1 MATTLPTYAD
11 NLTHTTWDQ
20 ALSAAVPMMLEGVVE
35 FGKYAKPTTQL
46 LWGNKQYIE
55 VGPEKRFR
63 INWSYGG
70 SSVHYGTSGTMTF
83 ETDIVETMSSMH
95 ASPEVIYA
103 ATAISDFDRKI
114 YSNSMLDLVDDRT
127 FKLNQG
133 LTDAIN
139 YEVWAKQG
147 SAAESA
153 TSGGASEIVIDE
165 IFTHG
170 MNEVRIK
177 GTPASAANRIK
188 SIPSL
193 LKPVVNGHTLQNI
206 AVTTTT
212 NKFWHPHVYIAKGIT
227 TGGEPAKIS
236 SLGTTTLNFTSA
248 ATGMAAD
255 GSDWVDSNDNVVSD
269 TGAANG
275 SNSYSV
281 FPALSDIDFML
292 EKMQEGNSYQIIVA
306 CSPAAYNYLA
316 RDFFGATLGKDQS
329 SGLARA
335 MDSQNPL
342 TDYGLNFTGQAFA
355 HSGYDAIFYADPTL
369 ATAWPGSMFF
379 FDLDA
384 IKTTCVNDFGPKIYP
399 WHHLPNSTVDVM
411 AKVLWMQNVVLDR
424 QATGWLMGCKWR

>member
-11 NLTHTTWDQ
+11 HLTHSSWDQ
-20 ALSAAVPMMLEGVVE
+20 PLTAAVPMMIEGVVE

-46 LWGNKQYIE
+46 LWSNKQYVE

-70 SSVHYGTSGTMTF
+70 SNVHYGTSGTMTF
-83 ETDIVETMSSMH
+83 ETEITENMSTMF

-133 LTDAIN
+133 LTDALN
-139 YEVWAKQG
+139 YEVFAKQG
-147 SAAESA
+147 ATSEVTAGGSA
-153 TSGGASEIVIDE
+153 TEIVIDE

-177 GTPASAANRIK
+177 GKPANSANRIH
-188 SIPSL
+188 SIPYL

-206 AVTTTT
+206 ATTTT
-212 NKFWHPHVYIAKGIT
+212 SNTFWHPHVYIAKGVT
-227 TGGEPAKIS
+227 AGGEPIKIS
-236 SLGTTTLNFTSA
+236 NVASTNWTNTASPMATT
-248 ATGMAAD
+248 
-255 GSDWVDSNDNVVSD
+255 DWVDSDDNVLSD
-269 TGAANG
+269 TGQGAQTT
-275 SNSYSV
+275 NSYEV
-281 FPALSDIDFML
+281 FPSLADIDFML
-292 EKMQEGNSYQIIVA
+292 EKMQEGNSLQIIVA

-316 RDFFGATLGKDQS
+316 RDFFGTTLGNT
-329 SGLARA
+329 GAGAARA
-335 MDSQNPL
+335 LDTQNPL

-355 HSGYDAIFYADPTL
+355 HSGYNAVFYADPTMS
-369 ATAWPGSMFF
+369 TAWPGSMFF

-384 IKTTCVNDFGPKIYP
+384 IKLTCVNDFGPKIYP

-411 AKVLWMQNVVLDR
+411 AKVLWMQTLVIDR
-424 QATGWLMGCKWR
+424 KATGWLMGCKWR

>member
-1 MATTLPTYAD
+1 
-11 NLTHTTWDQ
+11 
-20 ALSAAVPMMLEGVVE
+20 
-35 FGKYAKPTTQL
+35 
-46 LWGNKQYIE
+46 
-55 VGPEKRFR
+55 
-63 INWSYGG
+63 
-70 SSVHYGTSGTMTF
+70 MTF

-227 TGGEPAKIS
+227 AGGEPAKIS
-236 SLGTTTLNFTSA
+236 SLGTTTLDFTSA
-248 ATGMAAD
+248 STGMAAD

-292 EKMQEGNSYQIIVA
+292 EKMQEGNAYQIVVA
-306 CSPAAYNYLA
+306 MSPAAYNALVGQVDGNNNFMLGPVSYTHL
-316 RDFFGATLGKDQS
+316 TL
-329 SGLARA
+329 
-335 MDSQNPL
+335 
-342 TDYGLNFTGQAFA
+342 
-355 HSGYDAIFYADPTL
+355 PTIL
-369 ATAWPGSMFF
+369 
-379 FDLDA
+379 L
-384 IKTTCVNDFGPKIYP
+384 V
-399 WHHLPNSTVDVM
+399 
-411 AKVLWMQNVVLDR
+411 
-424 QATGWLMGCKWR
+424 